1 MRSVLNDPDKAVSAA
16 LFGSK
21 LERVSI
27 KELSKRTGISEATLR
42 RYRSRPAG
50 MSLQNLAAVCRARGL
65 SAEKI
70 GEIVKS
76 YRG

>member
-42 RYRSRPAG
+42 RSRPAG